1 MSPLSS
7 VATTHH
13 HPPPVCG
20 EMCVRVCV
28 CALHI
33 PAVIAVVVW
42 HVPHGPP
49 LLRPNPTRGDGGGWW
64 GVHFKSAGAARLI

>member
-13 HPPPVCG
+13 HPRLWRDVCT
-20 EMCVRVCV
+20 CVRVR
-28 CALHI
+28 ASYI
-33 PAVIAVVVW
+33 PAIAVVVW

-49 LLRPNPTRGDGGGWW
+49 LFPLNPN
-64 GVHFKSAGAARLI
+64 